1 MEACASQVAF
11 LTNISSEKSEKT
23 KFIREGNE
31 EKNFIRFSWPTLWHW
46 IPKRIFGQQERRFSV
61 E

>member
-31 EKNFIRFSWPTLWHW
+31 ERIFIRFSWPTLWHW
-46 IPKRIFGQQERRFSV
+46 IPKRILVNKREDFP
-61 E
+61 